1 MSWVEKNRKIN
12 NFGGGRGGT
21 IIRDSR
27 VGESTEKYITFTVP
41 VEKEFTKTDKNGEE
55 ITKNVPCILQ
65 FIEC

>member
-12 NFGGGRGGT
+12 NLGGT

-27 VGESTEKYITFTVP
+27 VGENTEKYITFTVS
-41 VEKEFTKTDKNGEE
+41 VEKEFTKTDKNEEE
-55 ITKNVPCILQ
+55 ITKNVPYILQ

>member
-12 NFGGGRGGT
+12 NLGGGT

-41 VEKEFTKTDKNGEE
+41 VEKEFTKADKDGEE